1 MPPSHALFSLG
12 DGLVFVADPDN
23 VQCLGLSAMK
33 PPLPTVPF
41 DDDDVDHWSVSRT
54 ARRIDHDV
62 RTDKQAVVV
71 AAGLVSSQHLRRFE
85 HGAWMLA
92 GADEGALRRVKL
104 DESELTHRARHS
116 SVGCPDRHD
125 DMPKAKLQRTEFR
138 NQAACFT
145 DPRLFDVD
153 FIVGPDAEVIRAN
166 RAVLAVNNA
175 VLMRVL
181 FGLQDG
187 VDAKVKKVVWE
198 EFAPEAVRIVLE
210 AIATKTSVALR
221 KDNPIVTEVFRFMDF
236 LGVEPRMVLT
246 VSDDREPDNP
256 KSSFERDPEMPLKEA
271 RELEAAMDKAAS
283 LAAFGRRT
291 IKVDPDCHWWDALK
305 RNRLLSLLLPYY

>member
-1 MPPSHALFSLG
+1 VPPSHALFSLG

-23 VQCLGLSAMK
+23 VHCQCESA
-33 PPLPTVPF
+33 PGSYENSAVA
-41 DDDDVDHWSVSRT
+41 RT
-54 ARRIDHDV
+54 ARRIDRDV

-85 HGAWMLA
+85 HGAWMLT
-92 GADEGALRRVKL
+92 GADAGSLGRVTL
-104 DESELTHRARHS
+104 DGS
-116 SVGCPDRHD
+116 D
-125 DMPKAKLQRTEFR
+125 DDDDVPKGKVPRTEFR
-138 NQAACFT
+138 NQHACFT

-187 VDAKVKKVVWE
+187 ADAKVNKVVWA

-210 AIATKTSVALR
+210 AIAAKTSVALR
-221 KDNPIVTEVFRFMDF
+221 KDDAIATEALKFADF
-236 LGVEPRMVLT
+236 LGVEPCMVFT
-246 VSDDREPDNP
+246 VSDPDHREHDNP
-256 KSSFERDPEMPLKEA
+256 KSSYESDPKMSYTENWKM
-271 RELEAAMDKAAS
+271 EAAMKKVAS
-283 LAAFGRRT
+283 LTTLGRRT
-291 IKVDPDCHWWDALK
+291 ISIEPDCTWWNALK
-305 RNRLLSLLLPYY
+305 RNRLLSLISPY